1 MRKIKGESMSV
12 AAFASAVGAND
23 CMNRGFCFHASDRYF
38 PPYPYFCK
46 VSTNMF
52 SWVFPPGHLTCQTSA
67 TKPETTVSTTKLW
80 HLPRDDAKQAVRT
93 IPVNKVSE
101 TFLPVHELA

>member
-1 MRKIKGESMSV
+1 
-12 AAFASAVGAND
+12 
-23 CMNRGFCFHASDRYF
+23 
-38 PPYPYFCK
+38 
-46 VSTNMF
+46 MF

-101 TFLPVHELA
+101 TFFPVHELA